1 MAFGIPASSSQVFA
15 LNNISKKTFI
25 FSTIEISKN
34 LKWNCIS
41 LESDLVFETINDKE
55 TWNETIVFSFIDN
68 NILIKSS
75 SKGNQIFDAGKNKKN
90 IDSFLE
96 EYYNSVGKNSNID
109 DLSYDKLT
117 SSVTSENIHKNI
129 NDTTITSFYTYLSLF
144 VPTSNYFITPLIILV
159 NILLFFLMVFNGV
172 SFFSPETQDLID
184 WGGNYAPL
192 TIENGWWRLLSSCFL
207 HFGFFHLIL
216 NCYALGYVGLLLEPY
231 FKKTSYL
238 FIYLFC
244 GVFSSLSS
252 LYWNDN
258 IVSAGASGA
267 ILGMYSLLTVLMISK
282 QIKNKSSLSLITA
295 IISFI
300 VLNISGS
307 FKEGIDGAAHIG
319 GLVTGLAFGLLVVLF
334 QNKPKIAISS
344 ISILSLV
351 FSVIIFNYCRQTK
364 VYIYQFFEYEK
375 EMQDFVDMEKMA
387 LSSYGNFFDNSKE
400 QILSDLKDRGIYYWD
415 ENIALIKKI
424 DKLYLPKEIHTQN
437 ENLLEYCELYKE
449 YYQLTYNKVNENT
462 SEYNQKLEEI
472 ENEIIDIA
480 KKIKDKK

>member
-1 MAFGIPASSSQVFA
+1 MAFGFPASSSQVFA
-15 LNNISKKTFI
+15 LNNVSKKSFTLL
-25 FSTIEISKN
+25 TIAISKN

-41 LESDLVFETINDKE
+41 LESYLIFETNNDKD
-55 TWNETIVFSFIDN
+55 TWNETVVMSFIDE
-68 NILIKSS
+68 NIFIKSS
-75 SKGNQIFDAGKNKKN
+75 SNGNQVYDAGKNKKN
-90 IDSFLE
+90 IDSFLK
-96 EYYNSVGKNSNID
+96 EYYDSIGKNSNDEID
-109 DLSYDKLT
+109 DSLFEKIT
-117 SSVTSENIHKNI
+117 SSNTLENINKIADN
-129 NDTTITSFYTYLSLF
+129 TTITSFYTYLSVL
-144 VPTSNYFITPLIILV
+144 VPTNNYFITPFIILV

-172 SFFSPETQDLID
+172 SFFSPETQDIID

-231 FKKTSYL
+231 FKKISYL
-238 FIYLFC
+238 SIYLFC
-244 GVFSSLSS
+244 GILSSLSS
-252 LYWNDN
+252 LYWNEN

-267 ILGMYSLLTVLMISK
+267 ILGMYSLLTVLMLSK
-282 QIKNKSSLSLITA
+282 QIKNKNSLNLITA

-319 GLVTGLAFGLLVVLF
+319 GLVTGLVFGFILVLLHK
-334 QNKPKIAISS
+334 KPKIAISS
-344 ISILSLV
+344 ISILTVV
-351 FSVIIFNYCRQTK
+351 FSVVISNYCRQTK

-415 ENIALIKKI
+415 ENIALIKKL
-424 DKLYLPKEIHTQN
+424 DKLYLPKEIHIQN

-449 YYQLTYNKVNENT
+449 Y
-462 SEYNQKLEEI
+462 
-472 ENEIIDIA
+472 
-480 KKIKDKK
+480 

>member
-1 MAFGIPASSSQVFA
+1 MAFGFPASSSQVFA
-15 LNNISKKTFI
+15 LNNVSKKTFTLL
-25 FSTIEISKN
+25 TIEISKN

-41 LESDLVFETINDKE
+41 LESDLVFETKNDSD
-55 TWNETIVFSFIDN
+55 TWNEIVVFSFIDD

-75 SKGNQIFDAGKNKKN
+75 SNGNQIFDAGKNKKN
-90 IDSFLE
+90 IDAFLE
-96 EYYNSVGKNSNID
+96 NYYDSIGKNYNID
-109 DLSYDKLT
+109 ELSYDKIT
-117 SSVTSENIHKNI
+117 SSVTSESINKNI
-129 NDTTITSFYTYLSLF
+129 NATTITSFYTYLSLF

-159 NILLFFLMVFNGV
+159 NILLFSLMVFNGV

-192 TIENGWWRLLSSCFL
+192 TIENGWWRLISSCFL

-231 FKKTSYL
+231 FKKISYL
-238 FIYLFC
+238 CIYLFC
-244 GVFSSLSS
+244 GILSSLSS
-252 LYWNDN
+252 LYWNEN

-267 ILGMYSLLTVLMISK
+267 ILGMYSLLTVLMLSK
-282 QIKNKSSLSLITA
+282 QIKNKNSLSLITA

-319 GLVTGLAFGLLVVLF
+319 GLVTGLVFGFILVLLHK
-334 QNKPKIAISS
+334 KPKIAISS
-344 ISILSLV
+344 ISILTVVFSLV
-351 FSVIIFNYCRQTK
+351 IFNYCRQTK

-387 LSSYGNFFDNSKE
+387 LSSYGNFFNDSKE

-415 ENIALIKKI
+415 ENIALIKKL